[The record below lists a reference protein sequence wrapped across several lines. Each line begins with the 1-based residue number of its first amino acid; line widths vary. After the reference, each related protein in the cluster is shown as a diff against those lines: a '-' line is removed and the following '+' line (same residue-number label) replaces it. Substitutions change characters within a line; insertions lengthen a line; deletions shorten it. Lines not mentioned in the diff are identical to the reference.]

1 MKGRGDNSFIDK
13 YRGLIT
19 KVEDLVPLRT
29 VLKSGTNYR
38 IMQISGGYMGKTHI
52 E

>member
-1 MKGRGDNSFIDK
+1 MKGRGDNSYIDK
-13 YRGLIT
+13 YRGLIQ
-19 KVEDLVPLRT
+19 KIEDLVPLRA

-38 IMQISGGYMGKTHI
+38 IMQISNGYLGKTHI